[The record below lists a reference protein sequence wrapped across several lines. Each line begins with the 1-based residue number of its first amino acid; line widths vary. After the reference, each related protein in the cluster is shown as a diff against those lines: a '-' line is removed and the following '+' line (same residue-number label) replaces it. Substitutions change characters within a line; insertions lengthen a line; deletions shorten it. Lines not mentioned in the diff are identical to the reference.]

1 MSKLS
6 QAAEAKSDQLNAI
19 DLIAGPITVTIT
31 NTKIK
36 DDPRADQPVSI
47 WFTGDNGRPW
57 KPSTT
62 MIRILIMKWGDDE
75 AKFIGRHIT
84 LFRNPDTTWG
94 GNAVGGVQLSHMS
107 DMKNDDRFLLS
118 TGRGKT
124 QQFKIEHLKMKSPEE
139 IAEEKLNR
147 ASTWVSQSKTEI
159 GEFDSV
165 ERIEEWQEK
174 NAPTMEALS
183 KYEDLISDLTEFIK
197 VSIADFS
204 DEGKA

>member
-6 QAAEAKSDQLNAI
+6 KAAEAKSDQLNAI
-19 DLIAGPITVTIT
+19 DLVGGPITAAIT
-31 NTKIK
+31 AVKVK
-36 DDPRADQPVSI
+36 DDPTADQAVSI
-47 WFTGDNGRPW
+47 SFTNDNNRPW
-57 KPSTT
+57 KPSKT
-62 MIRILIMKWGDDE
+62 MLRVLIIKWGDNE
-75 AKFIGRHIT
+75 AKFVGRHIT
-84 LFRNPDTTWG
+84 LYRNPEITWG
-94 GNAVGGVQLSHMS
+94 GKEVGGVEISHMS
-107 DMKNDDRFLLS
+107 DMENDDRFLLS

-124 QQFKIEHLKMKSPEE
+124 RQFKIEHLKMKSPEE

-197 VSIADFS
+197 VSIADFG